1 MSRRGKTTAIGIDLG
16 TTYSCVAAWFDQ
28 HNRVEIIP
36 NEQGNNITP
45 SCVACNDT
53 EVLVGEAAKN
63 QITRNPNNT
72 VFDVKRLMGN
82 RFSDSRLQ
90 KDIKSWP
97 FKVIEGSVD
106 KPIIVLEHND
116 AEREFSPEEVSS
128 MILKN
133 LKEAAEAY
141 LGTTIK
147 DAVITVPAYFSD
159 KQRQATKDAGTLA
172 GLNVLRLIN
181 EPTAAAIAY
190 GLDKLADRNH
200 PPVKNVLIF
209 DLGGGTFDVSLL
221 TISKDGTI
229 TVKAVGGDTHLG
241 GEDFDKVMVDH
252 CVQEFLRRQKRDI
265 SKNAKAIGRLK
276 VACEKAKRDLSST
289 IQTTIDIDSL
299 YDGIDFS
306 MRFTRAKFEELNS
319 GFFTKCIEHVDK
331 CLRDGD
337 MQKHDVDD
345 IVLVGGS
352 TRIPKIQQMLREL
365 FDWRPLCKSIN
376 ADEAIAYGA
385 AVLAAN
391 LSDNGDKTVKDL
403 ILLDVTPLSLGI
415 EINLDEMGVLIPRNT
430 PIPATKEDIFETF
443 VDNQIGFTIQVYQG
457 ESNKTRD
464 NIFLDQF
471 QLQGVPPAPKG
482 EQKVKVCF
490 TIDVNGILNVSAE
503 LVSTASIPG
512 NSLSKARFFNM
523 SSRVKTTAI
532 GINLGT
538 TYSCV
543 AVWFDQHNRVEILPN
558 EQSNKTTPSCVACNS
573 TELLVGE
580 AAKNQMPLNPM
591 NTVFGVKRLM
601 GSRFSDTRL
610 QHVIESLPFKVIEGS
625 DDKPVI
631 VLEHKGMERKF
642 SPEEISS
649 MILKN
654 LKEAAEAY
662 LGTTVT
668 DAVIT
673 VPAYFSDKQRQATKD
688 AGTLAGL
695 NVLRLINEPTAAAIA
710 YGLDKLAG
718 GDNSPRKNVLVF
730 DLGGVILDVSLL
742 TIGRDGSI
750 GVKAVGG
757 DTHLGGEDFDKAM
770 VDHCVQE
777 FMRRQKKDISK
788 TAKSMVRLKFVCEK
802 AKTILSSTTQTSI
815 ELDVLYDG
823 IDFSM
828 NFTRQK
834 FEELNAGFFT
844 KCIHHVEKCLRDG
857 GTQKHD
863 VDDIVLVGGSTR
875 IPKIQQMLRE
885 LFDGKPLCKSIKPDE
900 VVAYGAAVLAANL
913 SDNGYKAVKG
923 LTLVDVAPLSL
934 GIEINEDEMGVVIP
948 RNTPIPAMKEYIFGT
963 FVDNQISFTIKV
975 YQGESNKT
983 KDNMFLDQFQ
993 LQGVPPAPKGEQKV
1007 KVCFTIDANGI
1018 LSVSAKLVSTG
1029 NRKGIVIA
1037 DRGNQSNDGIETMMK
1052 KVVL

>member
-1 MSRRGKTTAIGIDLG
+1 MS
-16 TTYSCVAAWFDQ
+16 S
-28 HNRVEIIP
+28 
-36 NEQGNNITP
+36 
-45 SCVACNDT
+45 
-53 EVLVGEAAKN
+53 
-63 QITRNPNNT
+63 
-72 VFDVKRLMGN
+72 
-82 RFSDSRLQ
+82 
-90 KDIKSWP
+90 
-97 FKVIEGSVD
+97 
-106 KPIIVLEHND
+106 
-116 AEREFSPEEVSS
+116 
-128 MILKN
+128 
-133 LKEAAEAY
+133 
-141 LGTTIK
+141 
-147 DAVITVPAYFSD
+147 
-159 KQRQATKDAGTLA
+159 
-172 GLNVLRLIN
+172 
-181 EPTAAAIAY
+181 
-190 GLDKLADRNH
+190 
-200 PPVKNVLIF
+200 
-209 DLGGGTFDVSLL
+209 
-221 TISKDGTI
+221 
-229 TVKAVGGDTHLG
+229 
-241 GEDFDKVMVDH
+241 
-252 CVQEFLRRQKRDI
+252 
-265 SKNAKAIGRLK
+265 
-276 VACEKAKRDLSST
+276 
-289 IQTTIDIDSL
+289 
-299 YDGIDFS
+299 
-306 MRFTRAKFEELNS
+306 
-319 GFFTKCIEHVDK
+319 
-331 CLRDGD
+331 
-337 MQKHDVDD
+337 
-345 IVLVGGS
+345 
-352 TRIPKIQQMLREL
+352 
-365 FDWRPLCKSIN
+365 
-376 ADEAIAYGA
+376 
-385 AVLAAN
+385 
-391 LSDNGDKTVKDL
+391 
-403 ILLDVTPLSLGI
+403 
-415 EINLDEMGVLIPRNT
+415 
-430 PIPATKEDIFETF
+430 
-443 VDNQIGFTIQVYQG
+443 
-457 ESNKTRD
+457 
-464 NIFLDQF
+464 
-471 QLQGVPPAPKG
+471 
-482 EQKVKVCF
+482 KVK
-490 TIDVNGILNVSAE
+490 TI
-503 LVSTASIPG
+503 
-512 NSLSKARFFNM
+512 
-523 SSRVKTTAI
+523 AI

-558 EQSNKTTPSCVACNS
+558 EHGNNVTPSCVACNS

-580 AAKNQMPLNPM
+580 AAKNQMPLNPQ

-631 VLEHKGMERKF
+631 VLEHKGIERKF

-654 LKEAAEAY
+654 LKEAAERY
-662 LGTTVT
+662 LETTVT

-718 GDNSPRKNVLVF
+718 RDISPRKNVLVF
-730 DLGGVILDVSLL
+730 DLGGGVLDVSLL
-742 TIGRDGSI
+742 TIYKDGSI
-750 GVKAVGG
+750 CVKAVGG
-757 DTHLGGEDFDKAM
+757 DSHLGGEDFDKAM

-777 FMRRQKKDISK
+777 FLRRQKKDISK
-788 TAKSMVRLKFVCEK
+788 NAKAIGRLKVACEK
-802 AKTILSSTTQTSI
+802 AKTILSSTTQTLI
-815 ELDVLYDG
+815 ELDVLYEG

-828 NFTRQK
+828 KFTREK

-844 KCIHHVEKCLRDG
+844 KCIHHVEICLRDG

-863 VDDIVLVGGSTR
+863 VDDIVLMGGSTR

>member
-1 MSRRGKTTAIGIDLG
+1 MSGRVRATAIGIDLGTTYSCVAAWFDQHNRVEIIPNEQGNNITPSCVAYFDTEILVGEAAKNQSNRNPNNTVFDVKRLMGNRFSDSRLQKDIKSWPFKVIEGSADKPIIVLEHNDVQMEFSPEEASSMILKNLKEAAEAYLGTTIKDAVITVPAYFSDKQRQATKDAGTLAGLNVLRLINEPTAAAIAYGLDNLADKNHPPHKNVLIFDLGGGTFDVSLLIISKDGTISVKAVGGDTHLGGEDFDKTMVDHCVQEFLRRQNQDISKNAKAIGRLKVACEKAKRDLSSTTQTTIDIDSLYDGIDFSMRFTRAKFEELNGGFFTKCIEHVEKCLRDGDMQKQDVDDIVLVGGSTRIPKIQQMLKELFDWKPLCKSINADEAVAYGAAVLAANLSDSGNKTVKDLMLLDVTPLSLGIEMNGDEMGKTTAIGIDLG

-45 SCVACNDT
+45 SCVACNET

-63 QITRNPNNT
+63 QITRNPDNT

-365 FDWRPLCKSIN
+365 FDWRSLCKSIN

-503 LVSTASIPG
+503 LVSTGNKKSIIIAESG
-512 NSLSKARFFNM
+512 NLSK
-523 SSRVKTTAI
+523 
-532 GINLGT
+532 
-538 TYSCV
+538 
-543 AVWFDQHNRVEILPN
+543 DEI
-558 EQSNKTTPSCVACNS
+558 
-573 TELLVGE
+573 
-580 AAKNQMPLNPM
+580 
-591 NTVFGVKRLM
+591 
-601 GSRFSDTRL
+601 
-610 QHVIESLPFKVIEGS
+610 
-625 DDKPVI
+625 
-631 VLEHKGMERKF
+631 
-642 SPEEISS
+642 
-649 MILKN
+649 
-654 LKEAAEAY
+654 
-662 LGTTVT
+662 
-668 DAVIT
+668 
-673 VPAYFSDKQRQATKD
+673 
-688 AGTLAGL
+688 
-695 NVLRLINEPTAAAIA
+695 
-710 YGLDKLAG
+710 
-718 GDNSPRKNVLVF
+718 
-730 DLGGVILDVSLL
+730 
-742 TIGRDGSI
+742 
-750 GVKAVGG
+750 
-757 DTHLGGEDFDKAM
+757 
-770 VDHCVQE
+770 
-777 FMRRQKKDISK
+777 
-788 TAKSMVRLKFVCEK
+788 EK
-802 AKTILSSTTQTSI
+802 
-815 ELDVLYDG
+815 
-823 IDFSM
+823 
-828 NFTRQK
+828 
-834 FEELNAGFFT
+834 
-844 KCIHHVEKCLRDG
+844 
-857 GTQKHD
+857 
-863 VDDIVLVGGSTR
+863 
-875 IPKIQQMLRE
+875 ML
-885 LFDGKPLCKSIKPDE
+885 
-900 VVAYGAAVLAANL
+900 
-913 SDNGYKAVKG
+913 
-923 LTLVDVAPLSL
+923 
-934 GIEINEDEMGVVIP
+934 
-948 RNTPIPAMKEYIFGT
+948 
-963 FVDNQISFTIKV
+963 
-975 YQGESNKT
+975 
-983 KDNMFLDQFQ
+983 
-993 LQGVPPAPKGEQKV
+993 
-1007 KVCFTIDANGI
+1007 
-1018 LSVSAKLVSTG
+1018 
-1029 NRKGIVIA
+1029 
-1037 DRGNQSNDGIETMMK
+1037 K
-1052 KVVL
+1052 KVEL